1 MYPDVSIE
9 QNFIATKDYSYNPP
23 FKCYI
28 YVEKSKDTYEV
39 IKNITSGS
47 NLTLDDNIKK
57 VTNGLISSEIIKAIE
72 NAIKFKLRSSLD
84 YSPPQMPD
92 AIMSIPQSV
101 SGTFGEKT
109 IRENGLYNAND
120 DFFDGY
126 NSVRVEVESGGGGS
140 GEINLLDTTFTSNG
154 SYIPPEGYDGFFEIN
169 VNVPEKEYNSGE
181 REFIQNGEYFASSY
195 GYDGFNKVTVNVPSN
210 DYSFGEHEFTANGT
224 YNANDFG
231 IDGFNRVTVN
241 LNIQEG
247 EFIFG
252 STDINENGEFFANNF
267 GYNGFTSVNVNV
279 HATPNLQDINI
290 STNGNYIPDPGYDGF
305 FNVNVNVPAN
315 VTSLQ
320 ISSNGQYNPPVGS
333 GLDGY
338 NDIFVSVP
346 ASVQELSVTSNGIF
360 TPPTGVDGFNKVNV
374 LVSPSV
380 QELSVTSNGIY
391 TPSSG
396 VDGFN
401 KVNVQVP
408 EKVIGERSV
417 ITANGEYLASA
428 NSLDGFSK
436 VNVQV
441 PSAPSANIQ
450 TSKSVTLSDSAT
462 INPDSGYDAMAKVV
476 ATVTHPPLQDQKSLS
491 VSYGTTTINPDGTN
505 VAMKKVIVTTPAQPT
520 YGFREFTSNGLYN
533 ANTYGFNG
541 FNQIRVNVPLPALED
556 IVITANGNY
565 YPSGSNYGFSHVD
578 IRVPTGSSIDWNN
591 CVYYNDGTKDVL
603 INANRSR
610 LGGYPVGGSIDDFSG
625 ITNVQI
631 GKNIVDGRQMFWASS
646 NFNPSI
652 NFQGDISDY
661 SYMFASCSYF
671 NKPIKNIYSKA
682 RNLAYMFNGCYAFN
696 QTVNINTYDAYGEG
710 VNGIVNAYGMF
721 NNCINLRSKINISFD
736 SNLNI
741 CANMFEFC
749 TNMYQSINIP
759 YKIQNARGMFTYCI
773 NFTGNAEFYKSV
785 TYNFTD
791 CSFMFSGCNKYFAL
805 NNYNTTRGIASSNFE
820 GMFNGCVEFNSS
832 CPNFMTASLNTSFA
846 QMFQNCKN
854 FNKDVIINA
863 NYLTRYADAG
873 GPVIINAYHMF
884 DNCQKFN
891 GNLRVYMPNACIF
904 NGTDMFNNCWNL
916 SSNIYFYANQYFK
929 EDSSFI
935 FMSLHRSRQQ
945 TQIGYKR
952 LNIRCATQN
961 VFNVVLKGSPISTQ
975 VTWTYETGYAYNSSY
990 NVYVYNSI

>member
-57 VTNGLISSEIIKAIE
+57 VTNGMVSSEIIKAIE

-109 IRENGLYNAND
+109 IRQNGLYNANE

-126 NSVRVEVESGGGGS
+126 NTVRVEVESGGGGS

-181 REFIQNGEYFASSY
+181 REFIQNGEYFASTY
-195 GYDGFNKVTVNVPSN
+195 GYDGFSKVSVNVPSN
-210 DYSFGEHEFTANGT
+210 NYSFGEREFTANGT

-231 IDGFNRVTVN
+231 VDGFNRVTVN

-252 STDINENGEFFANNF
+252 STNINENGEFFANNY

-279 HATPNLQDINI
+279 EANPNLQDIDI
-290 STNGNYIPDPGYDGF
+290 SANGNYIPDRGYDGF

-320 ISSNGQYNPPVGS
+320 ISANGTYNPPVGS

-346 ASVQELSVTSNGIF
+346 ANVTSIQITENGHYFPNSGSGLDGYNDIFVAVPEKIIGETSAFTSNGLYNANDYGF
-360 TPPTGVDGFNKVNV
+360 DGFNRIN
-374 LVSPSV
+374 
-380 QELSVTSNGIY
+380 IA
-391 TPSSG
+391 
-396 VDGFN
+396 
-401 KVNVQVP
+401 VP

-441 PSAPSANIQ
+441 PSSPSINVQ
-450 TSKSVTLSDSAT
+450 TSKSVTLSDSNT
-462 INPDSGYDAMAKVV
+462 INPDSGYDAMGKVIV
-476 ATVTHPPLQDQKSLS
+476 TVTHPPLQDQKSLS

-520 YGFREFTSNGLYN
+520 FGFREFTSNGLYN

-541 FNQIRVNVPLPALED
+541 FNQIRVNVPSGGPSMN
-556 IVITANGNY
+556 VNKVVFY
-565 YPSGSNYGFSHVD
+565 KSGSTN
-578 IRVPTGSSIDWNN
+578 
-591 CVYYNDGTKDVL
+591 VL
-603 INANRSR
+603 INDNRYV
-610 LGGYPVGGSIDDFSG
+610 LGGYPTFGFDYSG
-625 ITNVQI
+625 ISRVYV
-631 GKNIVDGRQMFWASS
+631 GDAIVDGSHMFENTNINAGIDHSIGSS
-646 NFNPSI
+646 TGEFY
-652 NFQGDISDY
+652 DY
-661 SYMFASCSYF
+661 SYMFNNCQLFNNYLPFFEIRNAVSLEYMFCDCINYDYAGVPIISTYPGYTNVSAESMFRNCTKLYSVEVPISMDIAGLYDCSNMFRNCTSYSRDVNFPNSIKESKYMFSECTSF
-671 NKPIKNIYSKA
+671 NGNIKFNLSATYMNI
-682 RNLAYMFNGCYAFN
+682 NNMAYMFNGCTKFNSNLVNVTNLGSNSFYMMFANCHNFSRYVPNLYSGSYGLVVDHCLNTCRMFINCYKFN
-696 QTVNINTYDAYGEG
+696 Q
-710 VNGIVNAYGMF
+710 
-721 NNCINLRSKINISFD
+721 KINICSH
-736 SNLNI
+736 SINTNVS
-741 CANMFEFC
+741 NMFLNC
-749 TNMYQSINIP
+749 NNMNSFVNI
-759 YKIQNARGMFTYCI
+759 YLSGAAKFIAIDMFRGCNNFRSNVYILKALDTDIIQNSSYLFTSSIYNRNIQASSQPYRMNIICGSTNI
-773 NFTGNAEFYKSV
+773 YNALLRDMSMPP
-785 TYNFTD
+785 TWTT
-791 CSFMFSGCNKYFAL
+791 FSDGV
-805 NNYNTTRGIASSNFE
+805 YNT
-820 GMFNGCVEFNSS
+820 
-832 CPNFMTASLNTSFA
+832 
-846 QMFQNCKN
+846 K
-854 FNKDVIINA
+854 
-863 NYLTRYADAG
+863 
-873 GPVIINAYHMF
+873 
-884 DNCQKFN
+884 
-891 GNLRVYMPNACIF
+891 
-904 NGTDMFNNCWNL
+904 
-916 SSNIYFYANQYFK
+916 
-929 EDSSFI
+929 
-935 FMSLHRSRQQ
+935 
-945 TQIGYKR
+945 
-952 LNIRCATQN
+952 
-961 VFNVVLKGSPISTQ
+961 
-975 VTWTYETGYAYNSSY
+975 Y
-990 NVYVYNSI
+990 NVYVYNHL